1 MTSQIEH
8 AQLFKKL
15 HVKGDPLILYNA
27 WDAGSAKAIKE
38 AGAKAVATG
47 SWSVAAAHGFTD
59 GEALSLELA
68 LANLQRIVAAVNL
81 PVSIDFEGGYAENP
95 ADVAAN
101 VVQAIEAGAIGIN
114 FEDQV
119 VGGEGLHSIEAQSAR
134 IQAIR
139 QAADATGVPL
149 FINARS
155 DVFLKARVAD
165 HNEEHLA
172 DAIQRANAYAG
183 AGADGFFAPGLADE
197 GLIEKLC
204 AASPLPVNIMYLPYV
219 PATKR
224 LAELGV
230 ARLSYGPKPYRQMM
244 EALKEA
250 AQQAFAWE

>member
-1 MTSQIEH
+1 MTSQIER
-8 AQLFKKL
+8 AQQFKSL
-15 HVKGDPLILYNA
+15 HIKGNPLILYNA
-27 WDAGSAKAIKE
+27 WDAGSAKAIRE
-38 AGAKAVATG
+38 AGAKALATG
-47 SWSVAAAHGFTD
+47 SWSVAAAHGLPD
-59 GEALSLELA
+59 RQELSLELA

-101 VVQAIEAGAIGIN
+101 VAQAIEAGAIGIN

-119 VGGEGLHSIEAQSAR
+119 VGGEGLYSIEAQSAR

-139 QAADATGVPL
+139 QVADATGVPL
-149 FINARS
+149 FLNART

-165 HNEEHLA
+165 HNAEHLA
-172 DAIQRANAYAG
+172 EAIQRANAYAA
-183 AGADGFFAPGLADE
+183 AGADGVFAPGLADE

-230 ARLSYGPKPYRQMM
+230 ARLSYGATPYRVMM